1 MNLVHLT
8 TLAAIARTGSFVG
21 AARDLRL
28 PPSTVTG
35 HIAALEAALGVQ
47 LVART
52 TRAVRMTSIGA
63 RLAEDGQRIADLAG
77 EAASR
82 VAAEKASPGGI
93 VRLSLPFA
101 LAHDVIGPVVGRFL
115 AANPGIT
122 VDLHLSNARDD
133 LIADSLD
140 LAIRVGPLT
149 GQSLHRRLLFRA
161 SLVFC
166 GPPGAAAPERLA
178 DLADLPFLGFT
189 SEVVVSATG
198 PAGRE
203 TVTLRPRLLANDPRT
218 LARAAAA
225 RAGFALLPR
234 VIVRDMLDSGALAQV
249 LPDYRADP
257 VDVSLISHGRT
268 RDTPAVSVLAEFLVA
283 ETARLDGAREGFPPL
298 RDDPI

>member
-1 MNLVHLT
+1 MNLTHLT
-8 TLAAIARTGSFVG
+8 TLAAIARAGSFVG
-21 AARDLRL
+21 AARELRL

-52 TRAVRMTSIGA
+52 TRAVRMTAIGA
-63 RLAEDGQRIADLAG
+63 RLAEDGQKIADLAAG
-77 EAASR
+77 AVSR
-82 VAAEKASPGGI
+82 VASEKASPGGL

-101 LAHDVIGPVVGRFL
+101 LAHEVVGQVVGRFL
-115 AANPGIT
+115 AAHPGIT

-133 LIADSLD
+133 LISDSLD

-161 SLVFC
+161 RSVFC
-166 GPPGAAAPERLA
+166 AAPGEDHPRRLA
-178 DLADLPFLGFT
+178 DLAGLPFLGFGP
-189 SEVVVSATG
+189 EVTIAATG

-203 TVTLRPRLLANDPRT
+203 EVTLRPRLLANDPRT

-225 RAGFALLPR
+225 GAGLALLPF
-234 VIVRDMLDSGALAQV
+234 VIVRDLLEAGALVEV
-249 LPDYRADP
+249 LTDHTADP

-268 RDTPAVSVLAEFLVA
+268 RDTPAAAVLATFLVA
-283 ETARLDGAREGFPPL
+283 ETARLDAARQGFPPP
-298 RDDPI
+298 RVDPI